1 MDRLVPWPAVASRL
15 AVALREGRLAKAAQD
30 DGHRSAV
37 AGRKKSAFCCVT
49 HSKRPAASPH
59 FQRVEDN
66 TFHHSFCSEDE
77 RRYLETVSFGAK
89 EATRLRRAASQCRR
103 AMGYGVVRRRI
114 DYFGAS
120 ELTIFSKRGSPR
132 KGSHSG
138 LKRKLP

>member
-1 MDRLVPWPAVASRL
+1 MQPKIEATQVDRLVPWPAVASRL

-49 HSKRPAASPH
+49 HSKRPAASPR

-77 RRYLETVSFGAK
+77 RRYLETVSFVAK
-89 EATRLRRAASQCRR
+89 DATRLRPAAAGLRR
-103 AMGYGVVRRRI
+103 G
-114 DYFGAS
+114 
-120 ELTIFSKRGSPR
+120 
-132 KGSHSG
+132 
-138 LKRKLP
+138 